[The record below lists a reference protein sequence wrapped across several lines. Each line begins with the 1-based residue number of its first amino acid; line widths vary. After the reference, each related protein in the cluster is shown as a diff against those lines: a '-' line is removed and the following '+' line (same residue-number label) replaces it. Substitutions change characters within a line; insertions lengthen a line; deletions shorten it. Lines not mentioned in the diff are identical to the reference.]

1 VILAAGPADLMVAVP
16 VGSGM
21 ADDLP
26 PGVHYTADGRVA
38 TVAFDGAGPDRTV
51 MAELEA
57 RLSRSGLAITAHP

>member
-1 VILAAGPADLMVAVP
+1 
-16 VGSGM
+16 M